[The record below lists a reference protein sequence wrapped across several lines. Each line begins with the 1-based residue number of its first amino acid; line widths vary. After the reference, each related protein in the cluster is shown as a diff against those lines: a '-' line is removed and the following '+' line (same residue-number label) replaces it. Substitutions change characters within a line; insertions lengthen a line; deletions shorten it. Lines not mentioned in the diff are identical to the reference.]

1 MRMCRVRSKRQTK
14 FEEPESL
21 REHRWCQRKW
31 NNKVFDLGTHF
42 YTQTRM
48 ETTDQIRTKHSHGTK
63 LGLKPENENRGQ
75 FTQAVLW
82 DLFGSERTFGTRE
95 NEPRVE
101 WSVGHGWDGWK
112 LQVGILLWSYAL
124 WRSVC
129 CRTLSDNKHAC
140 FMLISHLS
148 FLTYPNLLFKH
159 SHRPHLLLK
168 SSDYTLFSLYLSTLA
183 LPCLCGPT
191 TC

>member
-1 MRMCRVRSKRQTK
+1 M
-14 FEEPESL
+14 
-21 REHRWCQRKW
+21 
-31 NNKVFDLGTHF
+31 FDLGTHF

-101 WSVGHGWDGWK
+101 
-112 LQVGILLWSYAL
+112 
-124 WRSVC
+124 
-129 CRTLSDNKHAC
+129 
-140 FMLISHLS
+140 
-148 FLTYPNLLFKH
+148 
-159 SHRPHLLLK
+159 
-168 SSDYTLFSLYLSTLA
+168 
-183 LPCLCGPT
+183 
-191 TC
+191 